1 MGLLDSFKA
10 NKAIDTISCVDSLT
24 SADAIKAMRKI
35 KQAGASVIPKLIQA
49 HERALNPDIIN
60 DLLTGYVDNSTLP
73 YFTDALADSDQRIA
87 KNAAIILRQ
96 ASRYDP
102 NLLIDLFENPD
113 ISKDIL
119 IDILAAHREK
129 LKYQRLLS
137 MLNKVPASVYPMIF
151 KLVSDMAHVAMLQDL
166 IDRLNHKNPIVR
178 AQIIRIISRFSTEAT
193 YEALLKL
200 LQDENKNVRLAA
212 LEGLGR
218 LEMPVSA
225 QPICRLLRDGDMTV
239 QSRAIDTISK
249 IRDANTIKYLVEI
262 LQDESD
268 YVRRAAVEVLNEVGD
283 ENSVKDLLN
292 SLRDKDWWVKVR
304 AADALGAI
312 GGPRVVEGALALI
325 KEDDE
330 FLRRTAVEILN
341 SSKDGRAI
349 NHLIEALADEDWW
362 VRERA
367 IDALA
372 MLKDKRAV
380 EPLIKQLGRHT
391 QTSKVAIRA
400 LASLGDHSA
409 VEPILHE
416 LNTTSDDSVKK
427 EALRALEVLTDE
439 EHAGI
444 VQDTVTQMIDIGSP
458 ELRQMASRFQ
468 TGITVSGSDEDG
480 DSDETLMLDRSEAVT
495 AQTDASRPA
504 TASQANINP
513 MTLGPGQIL
522 ENRYRVVQRIG
533 KGAMGVV
540 ILVVDQAV
548 NEQLVLKFLTR
559 NDASDDSLLE
569 RFTQELRFARR
580 ITHENVI
587 RIYDFITMQN
597 SHAIS
602 MEYFPSHS
610 LADEIANRRLQDT
623 RRTLRL
629 LVDICHGMF
638 AAQSA
643 HVVHRDLKPANIL
656 INDEDKVKICDF
668 GISAAASNSDSRLT
682 KDGILIG
689 TPTYMAPE
697 QAHGKATDSRTDIY
711 SLGVIMYEIFTGKA
725 PYEGDSPMATLLRHV
740 EGKAAAP
747 REINPGIPEAV
758 ERIILKAL
766 ATDPGQRFQSFQEM
780 AQQLEQALQEYT

>member
-1 MGLLDSFKA
+1 MGLFDSFKA
-10 NKAIDTISCVDSLT
+10 NKAIDTISCLDSAS
-24 SADAIKAMRKI
+24 SAEAIKAMRTI
-35 KQAGASVIPKLIQA
+35 KQAGVSVIPKLLQA
-49 HERALNPDIIN
+49 HERALNSNIIN

-73 YFTDALADSDQRIA
+73 YFTDALADRDQRIS

-113 ISKDIL
+113 ISKDVL
-119 IDILAAHREK
+119 IDILGAHRGK
-129 LKYQRLLS
+129 LKYQRLLA
-137 MLNKVPASVYPMIF
+137 MINKVPASVYPMIF
-151 KLVSDMAHVAMLQDL
+151 KLVSDMAHVTMAQDL
-166 IDRLNHKNPIVR
+166 IDRLNHNNPIVR
-178 AQIIRIISRFSTEAT
+178 AQIIRIISRFSTQAI
-193 YEALLKL
+193 YEALVKMLE
-200 LQDENKNVRLAA
+200 DENKNVRLAA
-212 LEGLGR
+212 LEGLGK

-225 QPICRLLRDGDMTV
+225 QPICHLLRDGDMTV
-239 QSRAIDTISK
+239 QARAIDTITR
-249 IRDANTIKYLVEI
+249 IRDKNTIQYLVEI
-262 LQDESD
+262 LQDESE

-292 SLRDKDWWVKVR
+292 TLRDKDWWVKVR
-304 AADALGAI
+304 AADALGTI

-325 KEDDE
+325 KEEDE

-341 SSKDGRAI
+341 SSKDERAI

-409 VEPILHE
+409 VDPILHE
-416 LNTTSDDSVKK
+416 MNTTLDDSVKK

-439 EHAGI
+439 KHTGI
-444 VQDTVTQMIDIGSP
+444 VRDAVTQLINLGSP
-458 ELRQMASRFQ
+458 EIRDMASKFQ
-468 TGITVSGSDEDG
+468 AGITVSSSDKEEDG
-480 DSDETLMLDRSEAVT
+480 DQTMLLDQS
-495 AQTDASRPA
+495 AQTGTQSTHTEASPNSRPE
-504 TASQANINP
+504 INP
-513 MTLGPGQIL
+513 MTLGPGQVL
-522 ENRYRVVQRIG
+522 ANRYRVVQRIG

-559 NDASDDSLLE
+559 NDTSDDSLLE

-580 ITHENVI
+580 ITHKNVI
-587 RIYDFITMQN
+587 RIYDFITIQ
-597 SHAIS
+597 SSYAIS

-610 LADEIANRRLQDT
+610 LADEIVNHRLQDT
-623 RRTLRL
+623 GRTLRIL
-629 LVDICHGMF
+629 IDICHGMY

-656 INDEDKVKICDF
+656 INSDDMVKICDF

-711 SLGVIMYEIFTGKA
+711 SLGIIMYEIFTGKA
-725 PYEGDSPMATLLRHV
+725 PYEGDSPMATLLKHV
-740 EGKAAAP
+740 EGKATPP
-747 REINPGIPEAV
+747 REINPEIPAAV
-758 ERIILKAL
+758 DAIILKAL
-766 ATDPGQRFQSFQEM
+766 AIDPEQRFQSFHEM
-780 AQQLEQALQEYT
+780 ALQLEQASKECV